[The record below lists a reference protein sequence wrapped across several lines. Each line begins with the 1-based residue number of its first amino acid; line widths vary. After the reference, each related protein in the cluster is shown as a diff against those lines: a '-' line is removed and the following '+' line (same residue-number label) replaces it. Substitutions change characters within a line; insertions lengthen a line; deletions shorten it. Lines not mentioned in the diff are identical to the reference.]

1 MIDVILLMDSFRNV
15 AFLWLILLSSARAEL
30 VTLYGGSG
38 LPAAEPWLVFGADT
52 ISGWSQTAV
61 AGGVRLTTDLPTRSG
76 YSNYNPFPSPAY
88 KNPAFPQLRRSDG
101 FELTFRTSLLSE
113 SHSNANRAGYSVILL
128 AQDVR
133 GIELGFWQ
141 NEIWAQNP
149 DFTHAEG
156 VSIDT
161 TIARDYRLQ
170 VIGEEYRLFE
180 GTTSL
185 LSGALRTYTSP
196 TLPYTLPNYVYFG
209 DNTTSASGS
218 FLQGF
223 IRLESNLSSVPE
235 PSSMILA
242 SVFGIGCCAARRIRV
257 KSKGPIGSK
266 V

>member
-1 MIDVILLMDSFRNV
+1 VDETMKRIKFRYV
-15 AFLWLILLSSARAEL
+15 MFLWLILFSSAHAEL
-30 VTLYGGSG
+30 VTLYSGTG
-38 LPAAEPWLVFGADT
+38 LPAAEPWLSFGADT
-52 ISGWSQTAV
+52 IGGWSQTAV

-88 KNPAFPQLRRSDG
+88 KNPAFPELRRSDG
-101 FELTFRTSLLSE
+101 FELSFRTSLLSE
-113 SHSNANRAGYSVILL
+113 SHTNANRAGYSVILL
-128 AQDVR
+128 AEDAR

-141 NEIWAQNP
+141 NEIWAQNT

-161 TIARDYRLQ
+161 TMARDYRLQ
-170 VIGEEYRLFE
+170 IIGEEYRLFE

-209 DNTTSASGS
+209 DNTTSAAGS

-223 IRLESNLSSVPE
+223 IRLESNLSTVPE
-235 PSSMILA
+235 PSSMLLA
-242 SVFGIGCCAARRIRV
+242 SVFGIGCWAARRIRV
-257 KSKGPIGSK
+257 KSKGLSGSE

>member
-1 MIDVILLMDSFRNV
+1 
-15 AFLWLILLSSARAEL
+15 
-30 VTLYGGSG
+30 
-38 LPAAEPWLVFGADT
+38 
-52 ISGWSQTAV
+52 
-61 AGGVRLTTDLPTRSG
+61 
-76 YSNYNPFPSPAY
+76 PSPAY

-101 FELTFRTSLLSE
+101 FELSFRTSLLSE
-113 SHSNANRAGYSVILL
+113 SHTNANRAGYSVILL
-128 AQDVR
+128 AQDAR

-141 NEIWAQNP
+141 NEIWAQNT

-156 VSIDT
+156 VLIDT

-170 VIGEEYRLFE
+170 IIGEEYRLFE

-242 SVFGIGCCAARRIRV
+242 SVFGIGCCAARRMRNT
-257 KSKGPIGSK
+257 SKGPIGSK